1 MTDDLRR
8 LTALLSAARGRDA
21 PPAADCD
28 AAAIAAAADAHGVSA
43 LLWTALAGVGGAE
56 AVRDALTPAARA
68 AAALDVFARR
78 ELEATLAA
86 LSAAG
91 VRALVVKGAALAYT
105 VYADAWLRPRT
116 DADVLV
122 APGEAAAAVDAL
134 ERRGYRRTDA
144 LTSGQL
150 VSHQLAFE
158 RSDDHGVRHVVD
170 LHWKIVN
177 PQMLSGALPFDT
189 LWGAALPAPLLGPAA
204 RVPAPAAS
212 LAIAAVHRLAHHQ
225 GHERLIWLYDVAM
238 LVRQFDDRQWAQ
250 LTALS
255 VERGIA
261 GLCLDALARARDLI
275 GSALPPG
282 VEAALSHAAPGE
294 PSRAYLAGAVRKRD
308 VLLSDLSVLDW
319 RSRLRLLR
327 EHAFPPAAFIRT
339 RYRRH
344 RRWPLAA
351 LYLHRLVSGAARW
364 VRP

>member
-8 LTALLSAARGRDA
+8 LTALLSPAAGQA
-21 PPAADCD
+21 ASAAADCD
-28 AAAIAAAADAHGVSA
+28 AVAVAASAGAHGVSA
-43 LLWTALAGVGGAE
+43 LLWTALAGVGDAR
-56 AVRDALTPAARA
+56 ALRDALTPAARA
-68 AAALDVFARR
+68 AAALDVFTRP
-78 ELEATLAA
+78 ELQATLAA

-105 VYADAWLRPRT
+105 VYADPWLRPRT
-116 DADVLV
+116 DADILV
-122 APGEAAAAVDAL
+122 APGEADAAIRAL

-144 LTSGQL
+144 LTSGEL

-158 RSDDHGVRHVVD
+158 RTDDHAVRHVVD

-177 PQMLSGALPFDT
+177 PQMLAGALPFDT
-189 LWGAALPAPLLGPAA
+189 LWAAALPAPPLGPAA

-225 GHERLIWLYDVAM
+225 GHERLIWLYDVLM
-238 LVRQFDDRQWAQ
+238 LVRPFDDRQWAQ
-250 LTALS
+250 LTALA
-255 VERGIA
+255 VERRIA
-261 GLCLDALARARDLI
+261 GLCLDALVRARDLV
-275 GSALPPG
+275 GSALPAG
-282 VEAALSHAAPGE
+282 VEAALSAAAPAE
-294 PSRAYLAGAVRKRD
+294 PSRVYLAGAMRKRD

-339 RYRRH
+339 RYRTH